1 MSESRGKKASTKD
14 NALAMEVEILT
25 KDHEIRGL
33 IYVAR
38 DIDESRRISELLND
52 PDRRFLAIT
61 DVQMIARQGASSPR
75 SYKFLQVHIDN
86 IIMLHPSVEASARK
100 MSVST
105 RSNEKIGAIRA
116 KLNRS

>member
-1 MSESRGKKASTKD
+1 MSDNRKKACTKSD
-14 NALAMEVEILT
+14 AVPVEVEILT

-52 PDRRFLAIT
+52 PERRFLAIT
-61 DVQMIARQGASSPR
+61 DVQMLPRQGSSSPR
-75 SYKFLQVHIDN
+75 LYKFLQVHIDN
-86 IIMLHPSVEASARK
+86 IIMLHPSVESNARK
-100 MSVST
+100 VSVSSKGT
-105 RSNEKIGAIRA
+105 EKLGAIRA

>member
-1 MSESRGKKASTKD
+1 MSETRKKASTKSD
-14 NALAMEVEILT
+14 ALAMEVEILT

-52 PDRRFLAIT
+52 PERRFLAIT
-61 DVQMIARQGASSPR
+61 DVQMLARQGASSPR
-75 SYKFLQVHIDN
+75 TYKFLTVHIDN
-86 IIMLHPSVEASARK
+86 IIMLHPSTEANARK
-100 MSVST
+100 IGVSS
-105 RSNEKIGAIRA
+105 RGSEKLGAIRA